1 MRYNVYCQKAS
12 IKRKLV
18 RTKGEDI
25 TLIKIELLQ
34 YLICSYSNHM
44 ANKNDGYFI

>member
-12 IKRKLV
+12 IRRELV

-25 TLIKIELLQ
+25 TLIK
-34 YLICSYSNHM
+34 N
-44 ANKNDGYFI
+44 